1 MPLFS
6 RIIRQAVVSSEDV
19 FRVPAGEEPRPA
31 NAESEAPE
39 PEETGRGEG
48 EETEEQ
54 PTQAELLAAQAEAAR
69 QEMEELSRRIL
80 KQAGDEAARITQA
93 AQEKAEA
100 LRTAAQQEGY
110 RDARTEKAQAIAER
124 IEQVD
129 HTLAQLAQ
137 RQEQFFADYT
147 KQLETLAVN
156 VAEKI
161 LADTVEAD
169 PTRMAKL
176 VMQAVGSVKTEDWVT
191 VEVSEQLP
199 ELVEYLK
206 REYAE
211 TLSKRQLEFSPE
223 DLPRDACI
231 IQTAAGIT
239 DASIATQLGN
249 LRELIR
255 SGAVDKQSP
264 AENESDFFGK

>member
-1 MPLFS
+1 MFD
-6 RIIRQAVVSSEDV
+6 RVIKQAVVSSDDV
-19 FRVPAGEEPRPA
+19 FHIPADEEPKRPA
-31 NAESEAPE
+31 AGPDGQEPE
-39 PEETGRGEG
+39 PDGAGYDEEAQDAERG
-48 EETEEQ
+48 
-54 PTQAELLAAQAEAAR
+54 PTQAEILAAQAEAAK

-80 KQAGDEAARITQA
+80 KKAGDEAARITRA
-93 AQEKAEA
+93 AQEKADA

-110 RDARTEKAQAIAER
+110 RDARAEKAQAIAGR

-129 HTLAQLAQ
+129 RTLAELAQ
-137 RQEQFFADYT
+137 RQKAFFADYT
-147 KQLETLAVN
+147 EQLESLAVS

-161 LADTVEAD
+161 LADIVETD

-176 VMQAVGSVKTEDWVT
+176 VMQAIASVKTEDWVT
-191 VEVSEQLP
+191 VEVSDQLP

-211 TLSKRQLEFSPE
+211 TLGRRQIEFSPE
-223 DLPRDACI
+223 DLPKDTCI

-249 LRELIR
+249 LRELI
-255 SGAVDKQSP
+255 QSDT
-264 AENESDFFGK
+264 EL

>member
-1 MPLFS
+1 MFD
-6 RIIRQAVVSSEDV
+6 RVIKQAVLSADDV
-19 FRVPAGEEPRPA
+19 FRIPADEEPKHAAAGSGAGDEQPGE
-31 NAESEAPE
+31 AE
-39 PEETGRGEG
+39 RGEDAG
-48 EETEEQ
+48 REEPK
-54 PTQAELLAAQAEAAR
+54 PTQAEILAAQAKAAK

-80 KQAGDEAARITQA
+80 KKAGDEAAQITRA

-110 RDARTEKAQAIAER
+110 RDARAEKAQAIAER

-129 HTLAQLAQ
+129 RTLAQMAR
-137 RQEQFFADYT
+137 RQEAFFADYK
-147 KQLETLAVN
+147 KQLESLAVS

-161 LADTVEAD
+161 LADTIEAD
-169 PTRMAKL
+169 PRRMAKL
-176 VMQAVGSVKTEDWVT
+176 VMQAIGSVKTEDWVT

-199 ELVEYLK
+199 ELVEYLQQ
-206 REYAE
+206 EYAE
-211 TLSKRQLEFSPE
+211 TLSRRQIEFSPE

-249 LRELIR
+249 LRELI
-255 SGAVDKQSP
+255 QS
-264 AENESDFFGK
+264 ETEQ

>member
-1 MPLFS
+1 MFD
-6 RIIRQAVVSSEDV
+6 RIIRQAVVSCDDV
-19 FRVPAGEEPRPA
+19 FHVSAGEAPKEA
-31 NAESEAPE
+31 AESPGGADTGPE
-39 PEETGRGEG
+39 TAGHGDPGPEEAAGEAK
-48 EETEEQ
+48 
-54 PTQAELLAAQAEAAR
+54 PTQAEILAAQAEAAK

-80 KQAGDEAARITQA
+80 KKAGDEAARITQA

-100 LRTAAQQEGY
+100 LRAAAQQEGY
-110 RDARTEKAQAIAER
+110 RDARAEKSQAIAAR

-129 HTLAQLAQ
+129 RTLAELSR
-137 RQEQFFADYT
+137 RQEEFFAEYT
-147 KQLETLAVN
+147 KQLEALAVN

-161 LADTVEAD
+161 LADTVETD

-211 TLSKRQLEFSPE
+211 TLAKRQIEFSPE
-223 DLPRDACI
+223 ELPKGSCI

-255 SGAVDKQSP
+255 NGTEEQ
-264 AENESDFFGK
+264 

>member
-1 MPLFS
+1 MFD
-6 RIIRQAVVSSEDV
+6 RIIRQAVVSCDDV
-19 FRVPAGEEPRPA
+19 FHVSAGEAPKEA
-31 NAESEAPE
+31 AESPGGADTGPE
-39 PEETGRGEG
+39 TAGHGDTGPEEAAGEAK
-48 EETEEQ
+48 
-54 PTQAELLAAQAEAAR
+54 PTQAEILAAQAEAAK

-80 KQAGDEAARITQA
+80 KKAGDEAARVTQA

-100 LRTAAQQEGY
+100 LRAAAQQEGY
-110 RDARTEKAQAIAER
+110 RDARAEKSQAIAAR

-129 HTLAQLAQ
+129 RTLAELSR
-137 RQEQFFADYT
+137 RQEEFFAEYT
-147 KQLETLAVN
+147 KQLEALAVN

-161 LADTVEAD
+161 LADTVETD

-211 TLSKRQLEFSPE
+211 TLAKRQIEFSPE
-223 DLPRDACI
+223 ELPKGSCI

-255 SGAVDKQSP
+255 NGTEEQ
-264 AENESDFFGK
+264 

>member
-1 MPLFS
+1 MFD
-6 RIIRQAVVSSEDV
+6 RIIRQAVVSCDDV
-19 FRVPAGEEPRPA
+19 FHVSAGEAPKDA
-31 NAESEAPE
+31 AESPGGADTGPE
-39 PEETGRGEG
+39 TAGHGDTGPEEAA
-48 EETEEQ
+48 EEAAEEAK
-54 PTQAELLAAQAEAAR
+54 PTQAEILAAQAEAAK

-100 LRTAAQQEGY
+100 LRAAAQQEGY
-110 RDARTEKAQAIAER
+110 RDARAEKSQEIAAR

-129 HTLAQLAQ
+129 RTLAELSR
-137 RQEQFFADYT
+137 RQEEFFAEYT
-147 KQLETLAVN
+147 KQLETLAVS

-161 LADTVEAD
+161 LADTVETD

-211 TLSKRQLEFSPE
+211 TLAKRQIEFSPE
-223 DLPRDACI
+223 ELPKGSCI

-255 SGAVDKQSP
+255 NGTEQ
-264 AENESDFFGK
+264 

>member
-1 MPLFS
+1 MFS
-6 RIIRQAVVSSEDV
+6 RIIRQAVGASEDV
-19 FRVPAGEEPRPA
+19 FRVPAGEEPGPA
-31 NAESEAPE
+31 NAEPE
-39 PEETGRGEG
+39 DSQAEPGQAGPGED
-48 EETEEQ
+48 EPAEEQ
-54 PTQAELLAAQAEAAR
+54 PSQAELLAAQAEAAR
-69 QEMEELSRRIL
+69 QEAEELSRRIL
-80 KQAGDEAARITQA
+80 KQAGDEAAKITQA

-110 RDARTEKAQAIAER
+110 RDARAEKAQAIAER
-124 IEQVD
+124 IGQVD
-129 HTLAQLAQ
+129 SALAQLAR
-137 RQEQFFADYT
+137 RQEEFFADYT

-161 LADTVEAD
+161 LADTIEAD

-211 TLSKRQLEFSPE
+211 TLSRRQVEFSPE
-223 DLPRDACI
+223 DLPKDACI

-249 LRELIR
+249 LRELI
-255 SGAVDKQSP
+255 QS
-264 AENESDFFGK
+264 ETEQ

>member
-1 MPLFS
+1 MFD
-6 RIIRQAVVSSEDV
+6 RVIKQAVISADDV
-19 FRVPAGEEPRPA
+19 FRIPADEEPKRSAGGP
-31 NAESEAPE
+31 NGQESEPDADE
-39 PEETGRGEG
+39 RGEDAG
-48 EETEEQ
+48 NEEQ
-54 PTQAELLAAQAEAAR
+54 RPTQAEILAAQAEAKK

-80 KQAGDEAARITQA
+80 KKAGDEAAQITQA

-110 RDARTEKAQAIAER
+110 RDARAEKAQAIAGR

-129 HTLAQLAQ
+129 RTLAELAR
-137 RQEQFFADYT
+137 RQEQFFAGYT
-147 KQLETLAVN
+147 KQLESLAVS

-176 VMQAVGSVKTEDWVT
+176 VMQAIGSVKTEDWMT
-191 VEVSEQLP
+191 VEISEQLP

-211 TLSKRQLEFSPE
+211 TLARRQIDFSPE
-223 DLPRDACI
+223 ELPKGACI

-249 LRELIR
+249 LRELI
-255 SGAVDKQSP
+255 QS
-264 AENESDFFGK
+264 ETEQ